1 MEQIAIIGKYNT
13 EDGVADGQAVK
24 TQILV
29 REIERAFGKDA
40 VLRINTFNW
49 KKNPA
54 ALFAK
59 SLKAVRKCGNVI
71 FMTDEGGIKV
81 FPWLLNAGN
90 FLGKCKLHYVVVGGW
105 LVNFLGRNRF
115 ISANLKR
122 FDGIYVETRAMKSGL
137 EKLGFSNVYRMP
149 NCKDLQ
155 LLSEDELVC
164 GHEVPYKLCTFSR
177 VMEEKGIADAVNA
190 VKAVNAHFG
199 KTVYT
204 LDIFGQVDPR
214 QTEWFEKLCASF
226 PAEIRYCGIIPY
238 DRSVETVKNYFALLF
253 PTKFYT
259 EGIPGTIIDAYA
271 AGVPVISSEW
281 ENYADIVTPGMT
293 GFTYPFLK
301 QECMKD
307 ILITLAEK
315 PELAA
320 AMKKQCLTKAREYLP
335 ENTLDVLFQAIS

>member
-49 KKNPA
+49 KKAPI

-59 SLKAVRKCGNVI
+59 SLMAVRKCDNVI

-81 FPWLLNAGN
+81 FPWLLNASN
-90 FLGKCKLHYVVVGGW
+90 LFGKCKLHYVVVGGW
-105 LVNFLGRNRF
+105 LVNFLNKNSF
-115 ISANLKR
+115 ITANLKR

-137 EKLGFSNVYRMP
+137 EKMGFANVYLMP

-155 LLSEDELVC
+155 LLSEAELIC
-164 GHEVPYKLCTFSR
+164 SHEAPYKLCTFSR

-199 KTVYT
+199 KSMYT
-204 LDIFGQVDPR
+204 LDIYGQVDPR
-214 QTEWFEKLCASF
+214 QTEWFEKLSASF
-226 PAEIRYCGIIPY
+226 PPEIRYCGIVPY
-238 DRSVETVKNYFALLF
+238 DRSVETVKDYFTLLF

-271 AGVPVISSEW
+271 AGVPVIASEW
-281 ENYADIVTPGMT
+281 ENYADIVDSGVT
-293 GFTYPFLK
+293 GISYPFLQ
-301 QECMKD
+301 QECLKD
-307 ILITLAEK
+307 ILIEMADA
-315 PELAA
+315 PERIL
-320 AMKKQCLTKAREYLP
+320 AMKKQCLIRARDYLP
-335 ENTLDVLFQAIS
+335 ENTLGILFEAVS